1 MRGTQFAELSAFVA
15 VAEHRN
21 FTRAAAQLGISP
33 STLSQTVRAFE
44 ERLGVRLLNRTTRS
58 VALTE
63 VGERLLLDAQ
73 PVLDGVDK
81 AIGGVNSF
89 REKPIGTLRL
99 NASRPAAVTFVSP
112 LLPQFLAKFP
122 EIKLEMTADDTHS
135 DIVSGRFDAGI
146 RIGERIAKDMIA
158 VRLIDKFQVLA
169 VASPDYLARHPIPV
183 TPEDLHGHNCVRLRW
198 DWDGS
203 IQPWVF
209 ENSGRRMEVPADGSL
224 TLNDLHLVVNAVL
237 NGVGVGYISEPLIAS
252 HIADRKLIPLLGDW
266 RGHLSGV
273 FLYYSSRRQMPGP
286 LRAFIDFM
294 RAELELFDGT
304 RNTPKAA
311 PQISSARK

>member
-1 MRGTQFAELSAFVA
+1 MLGMRGTQFAELSAFVA

-21 FTRAAAQLGISP
+21 FTRAAAHLGISP
-33 STLSQTVRAFE
+33 STLSQTIRSFE

-63 VGERLLLDAQ
+63 VGERLLADAQ

-81 AIGGVNSF
+81 AIEAVNSF
-89 REKPIGTLRL
+89 RDKPIGTLRL
-99 NASRPAAVTFVSP
+99 SMPRAAAIGIVAP
-112 LLPQFLAKFP
+112 LLPKFLAKFP
-122 EIKLEMTADDTHS
+122 EIKLEISADDTHS

-158 VRLIDKFQVLA
+158 VRLIDEFRVIA
-169 VASPDYLARHPIPV
+169 VASPAYLARHPRPA
-183 TPEDLHGHNCVRLRW
+183 TPEDLHAHNCVRLRF

-209 ENSGRRMEVPADGSL
+209 ENAGRRLELPVDGRL
-224 TLNDLHLVVNAVL
+224 ILNDMYLVINAVL
-237 NGVGVGYISEPLIAS
+237 DGCCVGYLSEALFAAPV
-252 HIADRKLIPLLGDW
+252 ADGLLVPLLGDW
-266 RGHLSGV
+266 CGHISGV
-273 FLYYSSRRQMPGP
+273 FLYYPSRRQMPGP

-294 RAELELFDGT
+294 RTQSEVLAT
-304 RNTPKAA
+304 
-311 PQISSARK
+311 ARIKTA